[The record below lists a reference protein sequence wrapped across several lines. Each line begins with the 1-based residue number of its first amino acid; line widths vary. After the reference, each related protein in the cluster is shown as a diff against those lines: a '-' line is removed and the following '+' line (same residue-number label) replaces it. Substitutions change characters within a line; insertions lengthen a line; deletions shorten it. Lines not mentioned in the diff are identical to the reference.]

1 MEVNPLVMTSSS
13 NADYKN
19 KNDICC
25 LKGKVG
31 HYILRKMKQFPA
43 LGSQSEK

>member
-1 MEVNPLVMTSSS
+1 MEVNPLVMLSFS

-19 KNDICC
+19 KNNICC

-31 HYILRKMKQFPA
+31 RYILSKMMPFPA
-43 LGSQSEK
+43 LVITK